1 VWPFDKLRANGVG
14 DSSLRIA
21 VVAPACPIDRETAA
35 RVDAIAARA
44 IPRARI
50 AWHPQCFLEHGHFAG
65 EDQAREDAFVEVAN
79 DPAVDAVWF
88 ARGGYGSCR
97 IAERALGRLTG
108 AAGAKVFLG
117 YSDLGTILAGLYK
130 HGIGA
135 PVHGPMVAD
144 VGREGG
150 EAAIVRALKWLTERE
165 QAPPG
170 AGPPTVA
177 FNLTVLAA
185 LIGTPLQPDLA
196 GHALLLEDVD
206 EHHYRIDRALF
217 QVTSAFPELAGIRQG
232 RFAVPAN
239 NREFGADE
247 TAIFKHWCGSSGIAY
262 LGTADIG
269 HDADNK
275 IVPFG
280 VTS

>member
-1 VWPFDKLRANGVG
+1 M
-14 DSSLRIA
+14 RIA
-21 VVAPACPIDRETAA
+21 VVAPACPIDAA
-35 RVDAIAARA
+35 AVAAVDAIAKRVC
-44 IPRARI
+44 PGVRI

-65 EDQAREDAFVEVAN
+65 DDQTRENAFVEVAN

-97 IAERALGRLTG
+97 MAERALDRLTS
-108 AAGAKVFLG
+108 AAGDKVYLG
-117 YSDLGTILAGLYK
+117 YSDMGMLLAGLYAR
-130 HGIGA
+130 GIGT
-135 PVHGPMVAD
+135 PVHGPMAAD
-144 VGREGG
+144 VRRAGG
-150 EAAIVRALKWLTERE
+150 EAAIVRALRWLTARDATVVDER
-165 QAPPG
+165 APG
-170 AGPPTVA
+170 EGPVAA

-196 GHALLLEDVD
+196 GHVLLLEDVD

-217 QVTSAFPELAGIRQG
+217 QVTSAFPNLRGLRQG
-232 RFAVPAN
+232 RFSIPAN
-239 NREFGADE
+239 NRDFGADV
-247 TAIFKHWCGSSGIAY
+247 TAIFRHWCGESGIAY

-280 VTS
+280 VTA